1 VIRTIALREI
11 LEHLKS
17 VRVSAIVLLVI
28 AIVPLAVIVNH
39 RAYQQRLDNFSR
51 LSTGRRGGFSMTT
64 SGTEGGYPAYRR
76 PSELSALVTGA
87 DPYMPAYW
95 SFTSNGLQDGPPAA
109 TPRGLPELAGEI
121 DLLFV
126 VRVVIGLLAFLLAFD
141 VVAGERES
149 GTLKAVLA
157 HSVPRAQLLLGKI
170 AGGSATLL
178 MAVLLAF
185 VLAMLTLQIVHV
197 SLFTGRALVA
207 VALFLAAS
215 ALYAIAFFAIGTL
228 VSCLTASSRTA
239 LVSLLVVWVVFVLVI
254 PRLGTVAAQAI
265 RPVDSDQVLGIRL
278 REAAK
283 PFEDEQGRKLEELWT
298 RMSGQPRGMINAS
311 LVSVPVRLDYQN
323 QSTQIIEDI
332 NRRHRDVING
342 ILRDHERA
350 VESQQALARTLS
362 RLSPAAALGL
372 AAADLAGTG
381 DGIRG
386 EWLRQLHTKQ
396 QLLESQLFDLHFGM
410 TIRSGGSASMMQGD
424 NVPGARRPPPDSTLS
439 RFTFQPPAVASVVAG
454 TAPDFIVLLA
464 YVGLPMLFAFFA
476 FLRYDVR

>member
-28 AIVPLAVIVNH
+28 AVVPLAAIVNH
-39 RAYQQRLDNFSR
+39 RAYQQRLDNYSR
-51 LSTGRRGGFSMTT
+51 LSTGQRGGFSMSAGRT
-64 SGTEGGYPAYRR
+64 GGEYPVYRR
-76 PSELSALVTGA
+76 PAALSVLVTGA

-95 SFTSNGLQDGPPAA
+95 SFTANGLQDGPPAA
-109 TPRGLPELAGEI
+109 TPRGLAELAGEI

-157 HSVPRAQLLLGKI
+157 HPVPRARLLLGKI

-185 VLAMLTLQIVHV
+185 ILALLTLQIVHGG
-197 SLFTGRALVA
+197 LLTGRTIVA

-215 ALYAIAFFAIGTL
+215 ALYAVALFAVGTL
-228 VSCLTASSRTA
+228 VSCLNASSRTA
-239 LVSLLVVWVVFVLVI
+239 LVSLLVVWVVFVMVI
-254 PRLGTVAAQAI
+254 PRLATVAAQAI
-265 RPVDSDQVLGIRL
+265 RPVDSAQVLGVRL
-278 REAAK
+278 REAAR
-283 PFEDEQGRKLEELWT
+283 PFDDEQARRLEDLWI
-298 RMSGQPRGMINAS
+298 RISGQPKGHIDLQA
-311 LVSVPVRLDYQN
+311 LPDAVKLDYQN
-323 QSTQIIEDI
+323 RSTQIIEEI
-332 NRRHRDVING
+332 NRRHREVING
-342 ILRDHERA
+342 ILRNHERA
-350 VESQQALARTLS
+350 VERQQALARALS

-381 DGIRG
+381 DAVLSDWR
-386 EWLRQLHTKQ
+386 RQLLARQ
-396 QLLESQLFDLHFGM
+396 QTLESVLFDRSFGT
-410 TIRSGGSASMMQGD
+410 TIRSGGSAAMYSGRG
-424 NVPGARRPPPDSTLS
+424 VPGSHTPPADSTLA
-439 RFTFQPPAVASVVAG
+439 RFTLQSPAFAAVAAG
-454 TAPDFIVLLA
+454 TATDFGVLLA
-464 YVGLPMLFAFFA
+464 YVAIPMLLAFFA

>member
-17 VRVSAIVLLVI
+17 VRVSAIILLMI

-39 RAYQQRLDNFSR
+39 RAYQQRLDNYSQ
-51 LSTGRRGGFSMTT
+51 LSTGRRGGFSMSAGRT
-64 SGTEGGYPAYRR
+64 GGEYPVYRR
-76 PSELSALVTGA
+76 PSELSVLVTGA
-87 DPYMPAYW
+87 DPTMPAYW
-95 SFTSNGLQDGPPAA
+95 NFTPNGLQDGPPAA
-109 TPRGLPELAGEI
+109 APRGLAELAGEI

-157 HSVPRAQLLLGKI
+157 HSVPRARLLLGKV

-178 MAVLLAF
+178 MALLLAF
-185 VLAMLTLQIVHV
+185 VLATLTLQIVHV
-197 SLFTGRALVA
+197 NLFTGRAVVA
-207 VALFLAAS
+207 VSLFLAAS

-239 LVSLLVVWVVFVLVI
+239 LVSLLVVWVVFVMVI
-254 PRLGTVAAQAI
+254 PRLATVAAQAI

-278 REAAK
+278 REAAR
-283 PFEDEQGRKLEELWT
+283 PFDDEQAKKLEELWIRLT
-298 RMSGQPRGMINAS
+298 GQPRGMINPGVVAA
-311 LVSVPVRLDYQN
+311 PVKLDYETR
-323 QSTQIIEDI
+323 STQIIEDI

-342 ILRDHERA
+342 IVRNQERA
-350 VESQQALARTLS
+350 VERQQALARTLS
-362 RLSPAAALGL
+362 RLSPASALGL

-381 DGIRG
+381 DGLRAA
-386 EWLRQLHTKQ
+386 WQRQLHTKQ
-396 QLLESQLFDLHFGM
+396 QLLESQLFDLNFGM
-410 TIRSGGSASMMQGD
+410 TIRSGNSTSMMQGS
-424 NVPGARRPPPDSTLS
+424 NVPGARQAPSDSTLS

-454 TAPDFIVLLA
+454 TAADFVVLLA
-464 YVGLPMLFAFFA
+464 YVGLPLLLAFLA

>member
-11 LEHLKS
+11 VEHLKS
-17 VRVSAIVLLVI
+17 VRVSAIILLVI
-28 AIVPLAVIVNH
+28 AIVPLAIVVNH

-51 LSTGRRGGFSMTT
+51 LSTGRRGGYSMGMG
-64 SGTEGGYPAYRR
+64 GTGGEYPAYRR
-76 PSELSALVTGA
+76 PSELSVLVTGA
-87 DPYMPAYW
+87 DPYLPAYW
-95 SFTSNGLQDGPPAA
+95 SFTASGLQDGPPAA
-109 TPRGLPELAGEI
+109 TPRGVAELAGEI

-197 SLFTGRALVA
+197 SLFTGRATVV

-215 ALYAIAFFAIGTL
+215 ALYVIAFFAIGVL
-228 VSCLTASSRTA
+228 ASCLTGSSRTA

-254 PRLGTVAAQAI
+254 PRLATVAAQAI

-283 PFEDEQGRKLEELWT
+283 PFEDEQAKKLEELWM
-298 RMSGQPRGMINAS
+298 RMSGQPRGMINPS

-323 QSTQIIEDI
+323 QSTQLIEDI
-332 NRRHRDVING
+332 NRRHRDAING
-342 ILRDHERA
+342 ILRNQERA
-350 VESQQALARTLS
+350 VESQQALARSLS

-381 DGIRG
+381 DGIRR

-396 QLLESQLFDLHFGM
+396 LLLESQLFDLHFGM
-410 TIRSGGSASMMQGD
+410 TIRSGGSTSMMQG
-424 NVPGARRPPPDSTLS
+424 NVPGGRTPPPDSTLS
-439 RFTFQPPAVASVVAG
+439 RFTFQTPALASVAVN
-454 TAPDFIVLLA
+454 TAPDFAVLLA
-464 YVGLPMLFAFFA
+464 YVGLPMLLAFFA